1 MSVPTLLDI
10 PAAAAAVLLAPDA
23 RRTPVADLLDRLI
36 RALRDQDG
44 IPIDRASFSLP
55 MLHPEVRS
63 TQFIWEPVGGARS
76 IQRTF
81 ATATSMGYLR
91 SPIYP
96 LYTGTADVIRHR
108 ILPTDTQRP
117 YDILDELAA
126 EDFTDYLATVVG
138 ADKSWERAPTS
149 WATRAPGGF
158 TDAQVRS
165 LLALMPLLGLVLT
178 TFAQRASTRALLGT
192 YLGEDAASRVL
203 DGHIRRGAV
212 VDVEAAVCFCDLR
225 NFTELSQQLDQA
237 ALIELLDDAFGA
249 VVGAVEAEGGDVL
262 KFIGDA
268 VLAVFRV
275 EGDEAARVDAVTRA
289 FRAACAALERTAEL
303 HQQRLAA
310 GKAPMVIG
318 LSLHL
323 GHVAYGNIGSPTRLD
338 FTVIGAAVNLASRL
352 GGLCRTLGYPIVM
365 SEPVASR
372 LGHVGRLVDVG
383 SHRLKGIPEP
393 VHVWGVMSSIDGAAP
408 DGAAAL
414 TARS

>member
-1 MSVPTLLDI
+1 M

-23 RRTPVADLLDRLI
+23 RRTPVADVIDAVV
-36 RALRDQDG
+36 RALREQDG

-63 TQFIWEPVGGARS
+63 TQFIWEPMVGARA
-76 IQRTF
+76 IQRTYAS
-81 ATATSMGYLR
+81 ATALMYKR
-91 SPIYP
+91 SPMFP
-96 LYTGTADVIRHR
+96 LYTGSADVIRHA
-108 ILPTDTQRP
+108 ILPDETPRP
-117 YDILDELAA
+117 YPILDELAA
-126 EDFTDYLATVVG
+126 EGFTDYLAAVAP
-138 ADKSWERAPTS
+138 ADTSWERAPGS

-158 TDAQVRS
+158 AEEQVRG

-178 TFAQRASTRALLGT
+178 TFAQRSSTRALLET
-192 YLGEDAASRVL
+192 YLGSDAASRVL
-203 DGHIRRGAV
+203 DGHIRRGEI

-237 ALIELLDDAFGA
+237 ELIELLDDAFGA
-249 VVGAVEAEGGDVL
+249 VVGAVEAERGDVL

-275 EGDEAARVDAVTRA
+275 EGDETARVDAVTRA
-289 FRAACAALERTAEL
+289 FRAACGALERASAL
-303 HQQRLAA
+303 HQERLAA
-310 GKAPMVIG
+310 GRAPLVIG

-352 GGLCRTLGYPIVM
+352 EGLCRTLGYPIVM
-365 SEPVASR
+365 SHAVASR
-372 LGHVGRLVDVG
+372 LGAAPLVDAG

-393 VHVWGVMSSIDGAAP
+393 VHVWAVTE
-408 DGAAAL
+408 GAAAESAL
-414 TARS
+414 NLAIERS

>member
-1 MSVPTLLDI
+1 M

-23 RRTPVADLLDRLI
+23 RRTPVADLIDAVV
-36 RALRDQDG
+36 RALREQDG

-63 TQFIWEPVGGARS
+63 TQFIWEPGVGSRA
-76 IQRTF
+76 IQRTYAS
-81 ATATSMGYLR
+81 ATAVLYKR

-96 LYTGTADVIRHR
+96 LYTGAADVIRHA
-108 ILPTDTQRP
+108 ILPDETPRP
-117 YDILDELAA
+117 YPILDELAD
-126 EDFTDYLATVVG
+126 EGFTDYLAAVAR
-138 ADKSWERAPTS
+138 ADQSWERAPAS

-158 TDAQVRS
+158 SEDQVRS

-178 TFAQRASTRALLGT
+178 TFAQRSSTRALLET
-192 YLGEDAASRVL
+192 YLGSDAASRVL
-203 DGHIRRGAV
+203 DGHIQRGEI

-225 NFTELSQQLDQA
+225 NFTELSQKLDQA
-237 ALIELLDDAFGA
+237 ELIELLDDAFGA
-249 VVGAVEAEGGDVL
+249 VVAAVEAERGDVL

-289 FRAACAALERTAEL
+289 FRAACGALERAAAV
-303 HQQRLAA
+303 HQARISA
-310 GKAPMVIG
+310 GKAPLVVG

-352 GGLCRTLGYPIVM
+352 EGLCRTLGYPIVM
-365 SEPVASR
+365 SDAVASR
-372 LGHVGRLVDVG
+372 LGAAPLVDAG
-383 SHRLKGIPEP
+383 SHPLKGIAEP
-393 VHVWGVMSSIDGAAP
+393 VHVWAVTE
-408 DGAAAL
+408 GAAAESAL
-414 TARS
+414 NLAIERS